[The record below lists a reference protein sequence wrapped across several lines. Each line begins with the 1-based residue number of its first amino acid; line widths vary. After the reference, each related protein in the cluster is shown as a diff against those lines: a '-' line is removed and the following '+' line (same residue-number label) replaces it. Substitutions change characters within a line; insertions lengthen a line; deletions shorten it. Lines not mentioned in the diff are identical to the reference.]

1 MSDRH
6 PDTRP
11 TARLPR
17 IDPPDADAPGRHR
30 DTARPAG
37 PVPAQSPAELTAPTG
52 AIPAGPD
59 EDGTARA
66 GHSGPTLMDQMGGLS
81 GIVASTVPVAVFV
94 LVNVITELRPAL
106 YAAIAAGV
114 AVMVWRLVRRDPIQ
128 PAISGLIGVGVCAL
142 VANQTGEA
150 RGFYLPGLLYSAF
163 LGLAALVSVIVR
175 RPLAGVIWHGI
186 NGHGQGW
193 RSDRRLLRAYS
204 WATGIWAFVFAAR
217 VVVQG
222 LLYDANAENALG
234 IARLAMGYP
243 LFGVAILATILIVRR
258 AEKTAP

>member
-1 MSDRH
+1 MSERH
-6 PDTRP
+6 PDSTP
-11 TARLPR
+11 TTRLPR
-17 IDPPDADAPGRHR
+17 IDP
-30 DTARPAG
+30 AG
-37 PVPAQSPAELTAPTG
+37 PPPHGRPRDDGPEGSGTG
-52 AIPAGPD
+52 
-59 EDGTARA
+59 DGTGGAGDGTGDGTTHPART
-66 GHSGPTLMDQMGGLS
+66 GPTMMDQMGGIP

-94 LVNVITELRPAL
+94 VVNVITSLRPAL

-114 AVMVWRLVRRDPIQ
+114 LVLLWRLVRRDPIQ

-150 RGFYLPGLLYSAF
+150 RGFYLPGLLYSGF
-163 LGLAALVSVIVR
+163 LALVALISVIVR

-186 NGHGQGW
+186 NGHGQEW
-193 RSDRRLLRAYS
+193 RSDRRLLRAYT
-204 WATGIWAFVFAAR
+204 WATGIWAIVFALR

-243 LFGVAILATILIVRR
+243 LFGAAILATILIVRR
-258 AEKTAP
+258 AERAAAPA